1 MSKQKRLYTTFQNM
15 SNIFNGEWNVSN
27 GIANTEP
34 TPQPNDVVYKTD
46 DPAEY
51 QSKMLELQQNKY
63 LQNRWVRANQNLS
76 MSAFAGLSNLKLMYR
91 DADLMDS
98 YPEIGAALDIISEES
113 VLTSCSRSGMVVNV
127 SSKSDRIKSILE
139 DLFVNRLNLQVT
151 AQMVMRA
158 MVKYGNQFMLLDIDK
173 NLGVK
178 GWRQLPVA
186 ETMTTQSI
194 IMEPQ
199 KTLF

>member
-15 SNIFNGEWNVSN
+15 SKIFNGAWNVSN

-63 LQNRWVRANQNLS
+63 LQNRWVRTNQNLS

-113 VLTSCSRSGMVVNV
+113 VLTSGSRSGMVVNV

-186 ETMTTQSI
+186 EVERM
-194 IMEPQ
+194 
-199 KTLF
+199 